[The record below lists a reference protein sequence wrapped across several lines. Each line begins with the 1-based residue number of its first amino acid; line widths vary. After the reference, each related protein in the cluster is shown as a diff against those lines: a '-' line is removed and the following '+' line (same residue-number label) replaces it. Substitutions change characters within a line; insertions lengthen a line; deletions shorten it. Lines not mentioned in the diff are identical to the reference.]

1 MGNQLLSISLTF
13 LTAAGVCGAQVSQ
26 PPGQPVNHPNPP
38 IYQVT
43 VIERTVKAVNY
54 HYRSLPTPI
63 DFRGTVLLPDAKG
76 EAMVESKA
84 GRTEI
89 DAKFAHIPEAQRF
102 GAEYLTYVLWAV
114 TPDGRAKNLGEVLA
128 NSSDKAGMHVTTDLQ
143 AFGMIVTAEP
153 YAAVREPSDV
163 VVMENQIR
171 PDTVGKIEQVN
182 AKYELLPRGHY
193 TYQVPAAQSADQA
206 NARKLPMGRY
216 ESLLEV
222 YQAQNAVQ
230 IAQSLGADQYAPDT
244 FQKAETEFHNA
255 QQLYNSHAGR
265 SEVVTAAR
273 EAAQTAEDARIIAQR
288 HKDESEVAAAREQ
301 AKREHE
307 LMLQAQA
314 EARQARMQASA
325 DRTQVEQ
332 QPPAETPPAETP
344 AAAPPSPVAAAPA
357 PRQEDDTRQKAAL
370 RASLLQQLGA
380 SALHVR
386 DTPRGLLVSL
396 PDQDFQGDRLGAD
409 VDGAVRY
416 VASVVRLHP
425 GLAVL
430 VEGNC
435 DSADQEQVASARAQA
450 VRAALLT
457 SGVPP
462 QWVVARGLGNSR
474 PLASNSSAEGR
485 RQNRRVEI
493 TIYGAPIGTL
503 ASWDRTYSVSPRQ

>member
-1 MGNQLLSISLTF
+1 MGNQLLSISITF
-13 LTAAGVCGAQVSQ
+13 LTAAGVCGAQVNQ

-89 DAKFAHIPEAQRF
+89 DAKFQRIPEAQRF

-128 NSSDKAGMHVTTDLQ
+128 NSSDKASMHVTTDLQ

-163 VVMENQIR
+163 VVMENQVR
-171 PDTVGKIEQVN
+171 PDTVGNIEQVN

-193 TYQVPAAQSADQA
+193 TYQVPAAQSAEQA

-222 YQAQNAVQ
+222 YQAQNALQ
-230 IAQSLGADQYAPDT
+230 IAQALGADQYAPDT
-244 FQKAETEFHNA
+244 FQKAQTQFRNA
-255 QQLYNSHAGR
+255 QQLYDSHAGR

-273 EAAQTAEDARIIAQR
+273 EAAQTAEDARIVAQR
-288 HKDESEVAAAREQ
+288 HKDESEVSAAREQ

-314 EARQARMQASA
+314 EARQARVQASS
-325 DRTQVEQ
+325 DRSETDQ
-332 QPPAETPPAETP
+332 QPPAETQ
-344 AAAPPSPVAAAPA
+344 AAAPPPPVAAAPA
-357 PRQEDDTRQKAAL
+357 PRQDNDTQQKSAL

-380 SALHVR
+380 SALPVR
-386 DTPRGLLVSL
+386 DTPRGLLLIV
-396 PDQDFQGDRLGAD
+396 PDRDFQGDRLNSD
-409 VDGAVRY
+409 VDGAVRS
-416 VASVVRLHP
+416 VASIVQQHP

-435 DSADQEQVASARAQA
+435 DSPDQEQVASARAQA

-462 QWVVARGLGNSR
+462 QWVVARGLGSSR
-474 PLASNSSAEGR
+474 PLASNASAEGR

-493 TIYGAPIGTL
+493 TIYGAPIGTM
-503 ASWDRTYSVSPRQ
+503 ASWDRSYSVSPRQ

>member
-1 MGNQLLSISLTF
+1 MGNQLLYISLT
-13 LTAAGVCGAQVSQ
+13 LITTVGIGGAQTTQ
-26 PPGQPVNHPNPP
+26 PPAEPVNHPNPP

-43 VIERTVKAVNY
+43 VVERTVKAVNY
-54 HYRSLPTPI
+54 HYRGLPTPI
-63 DFRGTVLLPDAKG
+63 DFRGTVLLPNAKG
-76 EAMVESKA
+76 EALVESKA
-84 GRTEI
+84 GRSDI
-89 DAKFAHIPEAQRF
+89 DAKFEHIPEAQRF

-128 NSSDKAGMHVTTDLQ
+128 NSSDKASIHVTTDLQ

-171 PDTVGKIEQVN
+171 PDTIGNIEQIN

-222 YQAQNAVQ
+222 YQAQNALQ
-230 IAQSLGADQYAPDT
+230 IAQSLDAAKYAPDT
-244 FQKAETEFHNA
+244 FQKAENEFHNA
-255 QQLYNSHAGR
+255 QQLYSSHAGR

-288 HKDESEVAAAREQ
+288 QRQDAELAEAR
-301 AKREHE
+301 ARADREHQQ
-307 LMLQAQA
+307 LLQVQA
-314 EARQARMQASA
+314 EARQAQVQAA
-325 DRTQVEQ
+325 DRAQMEQ
-332 QPPAETPPAETP
+332 RT
-344 AAAPPSPVAAAPA
+344 APVPAAAPA
-357 PRQEDDTRQKAAL
+357 PPPPAPTTSEAAPENNENQQRASL
-370 RASLLQQLGA
+370 RASLLQQLNA
-380 SALHVR
+380 EYLPVR
-386 DTPRGLLVSL
+386 DTPRGLVVTI
-396 PDQDFQGDRLGAD
+396 PDQDFQGDRLGSQ
-409 VDGAVRY
+409 VDGAVRGI
-416 VASVVRLHP
+416 ASVVHQHP

-435 DSADQEQVASARAQA
+435 DSADQDPIANERAQA

-474 PLASNSSAEGR
+474 PIVSNATAEGR

-493 TIYGAPIGTL
+493 TIYGTPIGNM
-503 ASWDRTYSVSPRQ
+503 ASWDRSYPLAPRQ